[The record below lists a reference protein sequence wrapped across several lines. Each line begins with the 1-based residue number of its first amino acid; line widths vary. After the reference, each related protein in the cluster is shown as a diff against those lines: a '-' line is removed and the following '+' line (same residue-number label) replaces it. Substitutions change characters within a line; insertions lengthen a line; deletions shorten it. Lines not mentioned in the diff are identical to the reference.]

1 MAEKSFN
8 QVFKGYY
15 LERDLASIPS
25 DSGVYGIYRCI
36 HNKSKNTVSLKAL
49 LYIGKGDNL
58 IDRLSKH
65 EDWEEWR
72 DELKENELICIS
84 YTLVEKQYN
93 ERVEAALINSNQPLL
108 NVVYTNSFPFDKT
121 SVSCSGSHEFIK
133 SENIVDRH

>member
-1 MAEKSFN
+1 MNLLWPRNHLIKYSK
-8 QVFKGYY
+8 VTIWKGIWRPFRRIQEYTAFIVAY
-15 LERDLASIPS
+15 I
-25 DSGVYGIYRCI
+25 I
-36 HNKSKNTVSLKAL
+36 NLK
-49 LYIGKGDNL
+49 IQFHSNNL